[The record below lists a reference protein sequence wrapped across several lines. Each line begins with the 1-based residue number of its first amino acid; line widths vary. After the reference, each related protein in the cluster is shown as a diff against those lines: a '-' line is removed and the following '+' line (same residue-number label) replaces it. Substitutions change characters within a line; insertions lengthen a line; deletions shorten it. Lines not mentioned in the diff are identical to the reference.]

1 MWSLLICSTQF
12 VHFSLKCI
20 VNYGNFPNIYA
31 GSCHTVVI
39 MAYGSM
45 PYVGMALKKK
55 NGGHIKSTQMTRLK
69 CLR

>member
-1 MWSLLICSTQF
+1 MGT
-12 VHFSLKCI
+12 
-20 VNYGNFPNIYA
+20 FPNMYA

-45 PYVGMALKKK
+45 PYVGMALKK
-55 NGGHIKSTQMTRLK
+55 NGGCIKSTQMTRLK